1 MKKFKIKIITVYGL
15 GLGRDIEYIIKEF
28 ESKEEAE
35 KWCER
40 MTNSSNNLW
49 WGDGLYYRVEEEI
62 KENEVSKM

>member
-1 MKKFKIKIITVYGL
+1 MKKFKIKIIKVYGL
-15 GLGRDIEYIIKEF
+15 GFEGDISYIFKKF
-28 ESKEEAE
+28 KSRREAE

>member
-62 KENEVSKM
+62 KENEMS

>member
-15 GLGRDIEYIIKEF
+15 GLGRDIEYTIKKF

-35 KWCER
+35 KWCKR
-40 MTNSSNNLW
+40 MTDSSNNLW

-62 KENEVSKM
+62 KENDLP